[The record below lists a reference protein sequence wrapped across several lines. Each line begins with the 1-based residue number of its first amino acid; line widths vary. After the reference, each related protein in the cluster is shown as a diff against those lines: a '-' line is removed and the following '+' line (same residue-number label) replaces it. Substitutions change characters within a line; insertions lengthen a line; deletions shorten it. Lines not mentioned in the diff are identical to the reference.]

1 MFDGEIVFNA
11 PVGKFGDAPRLTSFP
26 DRMSQE
32 ASNSQSIHALRNE
45 ASWDKSAIECRSIY
59 E

>member
-45 ASWDKSAIECRSIY
+45 ASWDKSVIECRSI
-59 E
+59 